1 MSALGNLEYL
11 DLRRNRLTADD
22 LPALSGLSKLYYLDL
37 SGNSL
42 EGNIDALSG
51 LSSLTW
57 LSIRD
62 NAITDI
68 SALKDMSLTSFYWSG
83 NPIEDLSVLD
93 TLNLADHD

>member
-1 MSALGNLEYL
+1 MSALVNLEYL

-22 LPALSGLSKLYYLDL
+22 LPALSGLSKLYL